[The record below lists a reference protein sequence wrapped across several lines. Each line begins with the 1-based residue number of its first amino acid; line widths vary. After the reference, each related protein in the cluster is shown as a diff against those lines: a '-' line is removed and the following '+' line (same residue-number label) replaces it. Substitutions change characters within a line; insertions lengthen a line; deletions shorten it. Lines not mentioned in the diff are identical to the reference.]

1 MSLSIEV
8 VLRRGP
14 FRLEV
19 TLEAGAGE
27 VVAVLGPNGAGKTT
41 LLRAVAG
48 LEPVESGRVVLDG
61 RVLSDPAAG
70 THLSPAERKVGM
82 VFQDYLLFPRMS
94 VRQNVTF
101 GRGAAQGA
109 AEWLDRLDLG
119 NLASRLPGDLSG
131 GEAQKVA
138 LARALATSPQALLLD
153 EPLSALDVE
162 SRHRVR
168 TDLARHLSQVEMPVL
183 LVTHDP
189 LDAAL
194 IADRLV
200 ILEEGM
206 VTQAGT
212 LTDITRRPRTGWA
225 ARLAG
230 VNLYRGRATG
240 GAVDVGGARLVT
252 ADQVDGPVFA
262 VIPPHAVSLY
272 RQPPA
277 GSPRNVWRGNVTALE
292 RAGSRIRV
300 AVEGDL
306 PVVAEIT
313 PEAVEA
319 LSLGGLGPVWVV
331 VKATEID
338 TYPS

>member
-1 MSLSIEV
+1 MSLFV
-8 VLRRGP
+8 DVTLRRGS
-14 FRLEV
+14 FRLDV
-19 TLEAGAGE
+19 SLEAEGGE

-48 LEPVESGRVVLDG
+48 LEKIDRGRIRLG
-61 RVLSDPAAG
+61 RRTLSEADAG
-70 THLSPAERKVGM
+70 VHLAPAERNVGM
-82 VFQDYLLFPRMS
+82 VFQDYLLFPHMT
-94 VRQNVTF
+94 VRQNVGF
-101 GRGAAQGA
+101 GRGADVRAW
-109 AEWLDRLDLG
+109 EWLDRLGLG
-119 NLASRLPGDLSG
+119 ELASRLPGDLSG
-131 GEAQKVA
+131 GEAQKA
-138 LARALATSPQALLLD
+138 SLARALATEPQVLLLD
-153 EPLSALDVE
+153 EPLAALDVE

-168 TDLARHLSQVEMPVL
+168 TDLAHHLRTVDVPVL

-194 IADRLV
+194 LADRLV
-200 ILEEGM
+200 ILEDGE

-212 LTDITRRPRTGWA
+212 LADITRRPRTAWA

-230 VNLYRGRATG
+230 VNLYRGEAAAG
-240 GAVDVGGARLVT
+240 VVEIGAARLVT
-252 ADQVDGPVFA
+252 AEEVDGPVFA

-272 RQPPA
+272 RRPPS
-277 GSPRNVWRGNVTALE
+277 GSPRNVWQGNVTSVE
-292 RAGSRIRV
+292 PAGSRIRV

-313 PEAVEA
+313 PDAVEA
-319 LSLGGLGPVWVV
+319 LSLGGLGSVWVV